1 MIKGWKDKLENYV
14 NLNEG
19 IIVDMKVRGNAVYD
33 FCCFGVDAQSKLS
46 DDRYMVFYNQ
56 KRTPQG
62 EISVRDIPDG
72 VSYTLQLSAIPA
84 YINRLIFTV
93 SIDGTQTMG
102 EMENFVTQVHQPGA
116 QGVELCLTGKDF
128 SKEKAII
135 AIEIY
140 RKDIWRIGCVA
151 GGFDGGLSALL
162 AHFGGEEIKEES
174 VSASA
179 PEATISPAF
188 EKTSSAGVP
197 LEKKLKKAPKLV
209 SLAKPLEVELKKR
222 KLDTLVAGVALVL
235 DMSGSMVPRFKNGT
249 VQEIVNKTLPLA
261 VQFDDDGELDFWYYG
276 NTARRMES
284 VNLENYTGAV
294 PENWTQLMHELG
306 GCNNEP
312 VVLQMVLD
320 TYRDTKLPVYVLF
333 ITDGGVSH
341 KTEIKRIITEASK
354 MPIFWQFV
362 GVGGKNYGI
371 LENLDT
377 MKGRYVDNAGFFALD
392 DFKEVS
398 NEELYARLLKEFPD
412 WLTEVKKKG
421 LLSNL

>member
-62 EISVRDIPDG
+62 E
-72 VSYTLQLSAIPA
+72 IPA

-197 LEKKLKKAPKLV
+197 L
-209 SLAKPLEVELKKR
+209 
-222 KLDTLVAGVALVL
+222 
-235 DMSGSMVPRFKNGT
+235 
-249 VQEIVNKTLPLA
+249 
-261 VQFDDDGELDFWYYG
+261 
-276 NTARRMES
+276 
-284 VNLENYTGAV
+284 
-294 PENWTQLMHELG
+294 
-306 GCNNEP
+306 
-312 VVLQMVLD
+312 
-320 TYRDTKLPVYVLF
+320 
-333 ITDGGVSH
+333 
-341 KTEIKRIITEASK
+341 
-354 MPIFWQFV
+354 
-362 GVGGKNYGI
+362 
-371 LENLDT
+371 
-377 MKGRYVDNAGFFALD
+377 
-392 DFKEVS
+392 
-398 NEELYARLLKEFPD
+398 
-412 WLTEVKKKG
+412 
-421 LLSNL
+421 